1 MEQITTFPGAK
12 IGREL
17 PSSNRKVISR
27 TEPITGRH
35 ETTNDLSIRFAP
47 DRVAFFL
54 SAIALL
60 LVFSSAAVLTADYLT
75 GYNSVV
81 IHKLVKLF
89 DLDLEVNVPTFF
101 SVGLLLSAS
110 LLLAVVTTIVRK
122 NKGKHVLG
130 WAILSGG
137 FLFMAFDELAS
148 VHERFIEPMRAILGV
163 ENAGIFYYAWVVPA
177 FGLLLVLGVMYLRFL
192 IALPA
197 KTRNLLILAG
207 AMFLGGAVGLE
218 LFEGVFVADRLLYN
232 TFVTFEESLEMGG
245 VILLI
250 WTLLRYLQENFNLN
264 SLNFDISTGNTRSH
278 ERYSVKDLGL
288 QS

>member
-1 MEQITTFPGAK
+1 MEQTITFLRTK
-12 IGREL
+12 IGTESPGLSVKDINR
-17 PSSNRKVISR
+17 SARTHDQSTTVSNMSIS
-27 TEPITGRH
+27 
-35 ETTNDLSIRFAP
+35 FAP
-47 DRVAFFL
+47 NRVAFFL
-54 SAIALL
+54 GAVALL
-60 LVFSSAAVLTADYLT
+60 LVISSATVLTADYLT

-101 SVGLLLSAS
+101 SVGLLISAS
-110 LLLAVVTTIVRK
+110 LLLAVVTAIVRK
-122 NKGKHVLG
+122 SKGKHVLG

-148 VHERFIEPMRAILGV
+148 AHERLIEPMRAVLGI

-177 FGLLLVLGVMYLRFL
+177 FGLLLVIGVMYVRFL

-197 KTRNLLILAG
+197 KTRNLLILA
-207 AMFLGGAVGLE
+207 ASMFLGGAIGLE
-218 LFEGVFVADRLLYN
+218 LFEGVFVDNRLLYN
-232 TFVTFEESLEMGG
+232 TFVTFEECLEMGG

-250 WTLLRYLQENFNLN
+250 WTLLRYLQENFNLS
-264 SLNFDISTGNTRSH
+264 SLNFDISAGNTRSH

>member
-1 MEQITTFPGAK
+1 MEQTSTFPGTK
-12 IGREL
+12 IGTESPRSRVENINRSALIREQSKA
-17 PSSNRKVISR
+17 SSNIS
-27 TEPITGRH
+27 I
-35 ETTNDLSIRFAP
+35 SFAP
-47 DRVAFFL
+47 GRVAFFL
-54 SAIALL
+54 GAVALL

-110 LLLAVVTTIVRK
+110 VLLAVVTTIVRK
-122 NKGKHVLG
+122 SKGKHVLG

-148 VHERFIEPMRAILGV
+148 AHERLIEPMRAVLGI

-177 FGLLLVLGVMYLRFL
+177 FGLLLVIGVMYLRFL

-197 KTRNLLILAG
+197 RTRNLLILA
-207 AMFLGGAVGLE
+207 ATMFLGGAIGLE
-218 LFEGVFVADRLLYN
+218 LFEGVFVDNRLLYN
-232 TFVTFEESLEMGG
+232 TFVTFEECLEMGG

-250 WTLLRYLQENFNLN
+250 WTLLRYLQDNFNLT
-264 SLNFDISTGNTRSH
+264 SLNFDLYAGDSRSS
-278 ERYSVKDLGL
+278 EKYSIKDLGL